1 MFTVFLLLDM
11 IGGFPVSRF
20 PLNRLG
26 FDPKVEGL
34 SRSLASSVP
43 LGAYDDPILIFFF
56 SRLSFGGLLLFS
68 RSIFCSILN
77 SSLFS

>member
-1 MFTVFLLLDM
+1 MM
-11 IGGFPVSRF
+11 GGFPASRF
-20 PLNRLG
+20 PLNKFG

-34 SRSLASSVP
+34 SRSLASSEG
-43 LGAYDDPILIFFF
+43 LGAYDGPILIFFL

-68 RSIFCSILN
+68 RSLFCSILN